1 MKKILSITLAILM
14 VLSLVACASNSKKDN
29 TNVPTDKITE
39 NDATSSNTA
48 TDSSSTNKPNNNTS
62 DNNTSNNDTSNNNS
76 SNNNSSNN
84 NTSNNNNSENQNP
97 VQILKKED
105 REKIKALLLELLND
119 YDVNPVELIPETML
133 RTNASKVTTKDAIP
147 SDYSEKVNVSDIPNV
162 AMGEQWDMVLDNL
175 SQTNIFFNVLNTAD
189 SAILS
194 STSYIT
200 AFFEKE
206 DVTSPRYTFTVNSYS
221 ITVDYDGTNVYYV
234 MNLGS
239 VQISM
244 IMNASTKIKTVRI
257 QATDNNALSYTI
269 NGKSYTFAIS
279 YLGVRQ
285 AYIQIKQGANNTV
298 EGSIYEYAALA
309 HQFANF
315 YIDDTYVSVIGDAL
329 DDNLVSDDY
338 VIELYDVKTRKLLA
352 FETQET
358 TGAIIKKKVS
368 TVWLNL
374 CDVNGINSVLYD
386 KLGEDDDKG
395 FYLNGSSTQW
405 VAGEEKNNR
414 PIFDIEF
421 VKQYFVYMDGE
432 DFEIKNED
440 VPMLRV
446 QEASLED
453 ITELVKKANP
463 SYNISIT
470 LSASHINRLK
480 SDYAKYVNEDS
491 IEKNNVSAEEII
503 SLIGNKTVFN

>member
-1 MKKILSITLAILM
+1 MKKILSITLAIIM
-14 VLSLVACASNSKKDN
+14 ILSLVACASNSEKNN

-48 TDSSSTNKPNNNTS
+48 TDSSSTNKP
-62 DNNTSNNDTSNNNS
+62 
-76 SNNNSSNN
+76 NN

-133 RTNASKVTTKDAIP
+133 RTNASKVTTKDSIP

-175 SQTNIFFNVLNTAD
+175 SQTNIFFTVLDTAD

-244 IMNASTKIKTVRI
+244 IMNANTKIKTVRI

-298 EGSIYEYAALA
+298 EGSIYEYATLV

-329 DDNLVSDDY
+329 DDNLISDDY

-358 TGAIIKKKVS
+358 TGVIIKKKVS

-421 VKQYFVYMDGE
+421 VKQYFVYMDDE
-432 DFEIKNED
+432 DFEVKDED
-440 VPMLRV
+440 VPMLRI

-453 ITELVKKANP
+453 ITDLVKEENP
-463 SYNISIT
+463 SYNISIS
-470 LSASHINRLK
+470 LSASHINKLK
-480 SDYAKYVNEDS
+480 SDYAKYVNEES
-491 IEKNNVSAEEII
+491 IEKNTVTAEQITA
-503 SLIGNKTVFN
+503 LVGNKTVFN

>member
-14 VLSLVACASNSKKDN
+14 VLSLVACSGSAANKN
-29 TNVPTDKITE
+29 TNVTEETTDKVTE
-39 NDATSSNTA
+39 TNSTTNT
-48 TDSSSTNKPNNNTS
+48 NN
-62 DNNTSNNDTSNNNS
+62 
-76 SNNNSSNN
+76 
-84 NTSNNNNSENQNP
+84 SNNNNI
-97 VQILKKED
+97 QILKKED
-105 REKIKALLLELLND
+105 REKIKALLLELLNGYNVD
-119 YDVNPVELIPETML
+119 PIALIPETML
-133 RTNASKVTTKDAIP
+133 KTNASKVTTEDAIP
-147 SDYSEKVNVSDIPNV
+147 DDYSQNVSVSNIPDV
-162 AMGEQWDMVLDNL
+162 MIGEQWDMVLDNL
-175 SQTNIFFNVLNTAD
+175 SQTEKFFKLLKVAD
-189 SAILS
+189 STILS

-206 DVTSPRYTFTVNSYS
+206 DVTSPRYTFNVNNYS
-221 ITVDYDGTNVYYV
+221 ITVDYNGTNVYYV
-234 MNLGS
+234 MDLGS
-239 VQISM
+239 TQISM
-244 IMNASTKIKTVRI
+244 IMNASTKVKTVRV
-257 QATDNNALSYTI
+257 QATDSEALSYTI
-269 NGKSYTFAIS
+269 NGNSYTFAVS

-285 AYIQIKQGANNTV
+285 AYIQIKKNANNTV
-298 EGSIYEYAALA
+298 EGSIYEHVSLV

-329 DDNLVSDDY
+329 DDNLLTDDY

-368 TVWLNL
+368 SLWFNL
-374 CDVNGINSVLYD
+374 RDVSGISSVAYG
-386 KLGEDDDKG
+386 KLGDDDDKG

-405 VAGEEKNNR
+405 IAGEEKNNR

-440 VPMLRV
+440 VPMLRI

-463 SYNISIT
+463 SYNISIS

-491 IEKNNVSAEEII
+491 IENNNVSAEEII

>member
-14 VLSLVACASNSKKDN
+14 VLSLVACASNSKKNN

-48 TDSSSTNKPNNNTS
+48 TDSSSTNKP
-62 DNNTSNNDTSNNNS
+62 
-76 SNNNSSNN
+76 NN

-105 REKIKALLLELLND
+105 REKIKALLLELLNG

-147 SDYSEKVNVSDIPNV
+147 SDYSENVNVSDIPDV

-175 SQTNIFFNVLNTAD
+175 SQTNIFFNVLDTAD

-244 IMNASTKIKTVRI
+244 IMNANTKIKTVRI

-285 AYIQIKQGANNTV
+285 AYIQIKQGANNTI

-421 VKQYFVYMDGE
+421 VKQYFVYMDDE
-432 DFEIKNED
+432 DFEVKDED
-440 VPMLRV
+440 VPMLRI

-453 ITELVKKANP
+453 ITELVKEENP
-463 SYNISIT
+463 SYNISIS
-470 LSASHINRLK
+470 LSASHINKLK
-480 SDYAKYVNEDS
+480 SDYAKYVNEES
-491 IEKNNVSAEEII
+491 IEKNTVTAEQITA
-503 SLIGNKTVFN
+503 LVGNKTVFN